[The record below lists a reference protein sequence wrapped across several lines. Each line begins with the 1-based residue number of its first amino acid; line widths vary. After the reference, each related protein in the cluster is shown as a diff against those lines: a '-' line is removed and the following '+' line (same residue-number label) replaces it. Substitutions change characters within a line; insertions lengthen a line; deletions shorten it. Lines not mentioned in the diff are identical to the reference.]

1 MHLAKYGSHQTTQT
15 FEIVCCIT
23 WELANPPSVVPDLER
38 EHRSRVH
45 CNKSIKGLFMR
56 RRVTQISTL
65 TVVQERTIIG
75 LYRNRSTGRSIRFSM
90 GAPVS
95 STRIDSLLKI
105 SLFCPPFTLFLVS
118 EISIDNFASDRFDL
132 SQPEV
137 AQPTWTLLLFA
148 LLALLVGHQLS
159 LNIEKQTLLPSFHL
173 NNRVTSLWVGSKS
186 EHRQSSLK
194 LGRIRRLWKQTQLED
209 GIARIGSGSIKVF
222 YWNTIAPQNLES
234 IKGFMKSLLGGR
246 GPVVAML
253 ISKIWGAMVKT
264 PTSGIHQ
271 DFRFDQKPFS
281 MDTYIFW

>member
-137 AQPTWTLLLFA
+137 AQSTWNLLLFA

-159 LNIEKQTLLPSFHL
+159 FNIKKNKHFCLCCEFVSFEQLGHVSVG
-173 NNRVTSLWVGSKS
+173 RIKVWTSPIQFEARAHQEIMKTNTAGERHYPEGGSYQGVNTQHDDIS
-186 EHRQSSLK
+186 IRNK
-194 LGRIRRLWKQTQLED
+194 LG
-209 GIARIGSGSIKVF
+209 
-222 YWNTIAPQNLES
+222 
-234 IKGFMKSLLGGR
+234 
-246 GPVVAML
+246 
-253 ISKIWGAMVKT
+253 
-264 PTSGIHQ
+264 
-271 DFRFDQKPFS
+271 
-281 MDTYIFW
+281 

>member
-1 MHLAKYGSHQTTQT
+1 M
-15 FEIVCCIT
+15 
-23 WELANPPSVVPDLER
+23 ER

-137 AQPTWTLLLFA
+137 AQSTWNLLLFA

-159 LNIEKQTLLPSFHL
+159 LNIEKTNTFAFVASLFHL
-173 NNRVTSLWVGSKS
+173 NNWVTSLWVGSKS

-194 LGRIRRLWKQTQLED
+194 LARIRRL
-209 GIARIGSGSIKVF
+209 
-222 YWNTIAPQNLES
+222 
-234 IKGFMKSLLGGR
+234 
-246 GPVVAML
+246 
-253 ISKIWGAMVKT
+253 
-264 PTSGIHQ
+264 
-271 DFRFDQKPFS
+271 
-281 MDTYIFW
+281 

>member
-118 EISIDNFASDRFDL
+118 EISIDNFACDRFETLTAWGCPTHL
-132 SQPEV
+132 SPSTIRV
-137 AQPTWTLLLFA
+137 ACIA
-148 LLALLVGHQLS
+148 S
-159 LNIEKQTLLPSFHL
+159 
-173 NNRVTSLWVGSKS
+173 R
-186 EHRQSSLK
+186 SS
-194 LGRIRRLWKQTQLED
+194 
-209 GIARIGSGSIKVF
+209 A
-222 YWNTIAPQNLES
+222 ES
-234 IKGFMKSLLGGR
+234 
-246 GPVVAML
+246 
-253 ISKIWGAMVKT
+253 
-264 PTSGIHQ
+264 
-271 DFRFDQKPFS
+271 
-281 MDTYIFW
+281 

>member
-118 EISIDNFASDRFDL
+118 EISIDNFASDRFDP
-132 SQPEV
+132 SEPEV
-137 AQPTWTLLLFA
+137 AQPTWTQPTIRVACIASRSSAESQHRENKHFWFCCEFVSFEQL
-148 LLALLVGHQLS
+148 GHVS
-159 LNIEKQTLLPSFHL
+159 
-173 NNRVTSLWVGSKS
+173 V
-186 EHRQSSLK
+186 
-194 LGRIRRLWKQTQLED
+194 GRIKVWTSPIQFE
-209 GIARIGSGSIKVF
+209 ARAHQEIMKT
-222 YWNTIAPQNLES
+222 NTA
-234 IKGFMKSLLGGR
+234 GGR
-246 GPVVAML
+246 HCQNWIGIHKSFLLKHNRSA
-253 ISKIWGAMVKT
+253 K
-264 PTSGIHQ
+264 SGIHKRFYEKFARGQRTCRCDADLEDLRRHGQ
-271 DFRFDQKPFS
+271 DSHQRDSPRF
-281 MDTYIFW
+281 

>member
-1 MHLAKYGSHQTTQT
+1 
-15 FEIVCCIT
+15 
-23 WELANPPSVVPDLER
+23 
-38 EHRSRVH
+38 
-45 CNKSIKGLFMR
+45 
-56 RRVTQISTL
+56 
-65 TVVQERTIIG
+65 
-75 LYRNRSTGRSIRFSM
+75 M

-95 STRIDSLLKI
+95 LTRIDSLLKI

-159 LNIEKQTLLPSFHL
+159 LNIEKTNTFAFVASLFHL

-194 LGRIRRLWKQTQLED
+194 LGRIRRLWKQTQLEK

-281 MDTYIFW
+281 MDTNIFW